1 MTLPVILFFVVILL
15 VLSFFSVKQQTAV
28 IIERFGK
35 FQSIR
40 KAGLQMKIPFIDKKA
55 GRLSLRIEELD
66 VMVETKTKDNVFVE
80 IRVSVQY
87 QVIRESVYDAF
98 YRLSH
103 PRDQIR
109 SYVFDTIRAE
119 VPKLRLDDVFENKDE
134 IADATTRELSQAMMD
149 YGYEIIRALVTD
161 INPDEE
167 VKKAMNRINASERIK
182 KAAEYEAEAEK
193 IKIVAKAEA
202 EAQSKKLQGVGI
214 ADQRREIARGLEESV
229 EMLNKVGIGSIE
241 ASSLIIVT
249 QHYDTLQAVGENSN
263 SNLILMPNSPSS
275 ANSLLSDMITSFET
289 SRRLGEAEKMNGAP
303 QKGSEQ

>member
-1 MTLPVILFFVVILL
+1 MALPVILFFALVLIL
-15 VLSFFSVKQQTAV
+15 LSFFSVKQQTAV

-87 QVIRESVYDAF
+87 QVIKESVYDAF
-98 YRLSH
+98 YKLSH

-289 SRRLGEAEKMNGAP
+289 SRRLGEAEKMGAP
-303 QKGSEQ
+303 NQPPKS

>member
-1 MTLPVILFFVVILL
+1 MALPVILFFAVVL
-15 VLSFFSVKQQTAV
+15 VLLSFFSVKQQTAV

-87 QVIRESVYDAF
+87 QVIKESVYDAF

-289 SRRLGEAEKMNGAP
+289 SRRLGEAEKM
-303 QKGSEQ
+303 GSSNHPPKA

>member
-1 MTLPVILFFVVILL
+1 MALPIILFFAVVL
-15 VLSFFSVKQQTAV
+15 VLLSFFSVKQQTAV

-87 QVIRESVYDAF
+87 QVIKESVYDAF

-109 SYVFDTIRAE
+109 SYVFDTICAE

-289 SRRLGEAEKMNGAP
+289 SRRLGEAEKI
-303 QKGSEQ
+303 GSSNHPPKA

>member
-1 MTLPVILFFVVILL
+1 
-15 VLSFFSVKQQTAV
+15 
-28 IIERFGK
+28 
-35 FQSIR
+35 
-40 KAGLQMKIPFIDKKA
+40 MKIPFIDKKA

-87 QVIRESVYDAF
+87 QVIKESVYDAF

-289 SRRLGEAEKMNGAP
+289 SRRLGEAEKI
-303 QKGSEQ
+303 GSSNHPPKA

>member
-1 MTLPVILFFVVILL
+1 MALPIILFFAVVL
-15 VLSFFSVKQQTAV
+15 VLLSFFSVKQQTAV

-87 QVIRESVYDAF
+87 QVIKESVYDAF

-289 SRRLGEAEKMNGAP
+289 SRRLGEAEKI
-303 QKGSEQ
+303 GSSNHPPKA

>member
-1 MTLPVILFFVVILL
+1 MALPVILFIAVVLIL
-15 VLSFFSVKQQTAV
+15 LSFFSVKQQTAV

-87 QVIRESVYDAF
+87 QVIKESVYDAF

-289 SRRLGEAEKMNGAP
+289 SRRLGEAEKM
-303 QKGSEQ
+303 GSSNHPPKA

>member
-303 QKGSEQ
+303 QKGLEQ

>member
-149 YGYEIIRALVTD
+149 YGYQIIRALVTD

-303 QKGSEQ
+303 EKGSEQ

>member
-1 MTLPVILFFVVILL
+1 
-15 VLSFFSVKQQTAV
+15 
-28 IIERFGK
+28 
-35 FQSIR
+35 
-40 KAGLQMKIPFIDKKA
+40 DKKA

-87 QVIRESVYDAF
+87 QVIKESVYDAF

-289 SRRLGEAEKMNGAP
+289 SRRLGEAEKMGNSNHPPKA
-303 QKGSEQ
+303 

>member
-1 MTLPVILFFVVILL
+1 MTLPVILFLVVILL

-149 YGYEIIRALVTD
+149 YGYQIIRALVTD

>member
-1 MTLPVILFFVVILL
+1 MALPVILFFAVVLIL
-15 VLSFFSVKQQTAV
+15 LSFFSVKQQTAV

-87 QVIRESVYDAF
+87 QVIKESVYDAF

-289 SRRLGEAEKMNGAP
+289 SRRLGEAEKM
-303 QKGSEQ
+303 GSSNHPPKA

>member
-1 MTLPVILFFVVILL
+1 MALPLILFFTVVL
-15 VLSFFSVKQQTAV
+15 VLLSFFSVKQQTAV

-87 QVIRESVYDAF
+87 QVIKESVYDAF

-289 SRRLGEAEKMNGAP
+289 SRRLGEAEKM
-303 QKGSEQ
+303 GSSNHPPKA

>member
-149 YGYEIIRALVTD
+149 YGYQIIRALVTD

>member
-1 MTLPVILFFVVILL
+1 MALPVILFVAVVLIL
-15 VLSFFSVKQQTAV
+15 LSFFSVKQQTAV

-87 QVIRESVYDAF
+87 QVIQQSVYDAF

-202 EAQSKKLQGVGI
+202 EAQSKKLQGIGI

-289 SRRLGEAEKMNGAP
+289 SRRLGEAEKIGNSSPPPKA
-303 QKGSEQ
+303 

>member
-1 MTLPVILFFVVILL
+1 MALPVILFFAVVL
-15 VLSFFSVKQQTAV
+15 VLLSFFSVKQQTAV

-87 QVIRESVYDAF
+87 QVIKESVYDAF
-98 YRLSH
+98 YKLSH

-289 SRRLGEAEKMNGAP
+289 SRRLGEAEKM
-303 QKGSEQ
+303 GSSNHPPKA

>member
-1 MTLPVILFFVVILL
+1 MALPVILFFAVVL
-15 VLSFFSVKQQTAV
+15 VLLSFFSVKQQTAV

-87 QVIRESVYDAF
+87 QVIKESVYDAF

-249 QHYDTLQAVGENSN
+249 QNYDTLQAVGENSN

-289 SRRLGEAEKMNGAP
+289 SRRLGEAEKM
-303 QKGSEQ
+303 GSSNHPPKA

>member
-1 MTLPVILFFVVILL
+1 MTMPVIIFLVVILL

-98 YRLSH
+98 YKLSH

-149 YGYEIIRALVTD
+149 YGYQIIRALVTD

-202 EAQSKKLQGVGI
+202 EAQSKKLQGIGI

-289 SRRLGEAEKMNGAP
+289 SRRLGEAEKMNGATK
-303 QKGSEQ
+303 KGDEA

>member
-1 MTLPVILFFVVILL
+1 MALPIILFFAVVL
-15 VLSFFSVKQQTAV
+15 VLLSFFSVKQQTAV

-87 QVIRESVYDAF
+87 QVIKESVYDAF

-119 VPKLRLDDVFENKDE
+119 VPKLRLDDVFEN
-134 IADATTRELSQAMMD
+134 
-149 YGYEIIRALVTD
+149 
-161 INPDEE
+161 
-167 VKKAMNRINASERIK
+167 
-182 KAAEYEAEAEK
+182 
-193 IKIVAKAEA
+193 
-202 EAQSKKLQGVGI
+202 
-214 ADQRREIARGLEESV
+214 
-229 EMLNKVGIGSIE
+229 
-241 ASSLIIVT
+241 
-249 QHYDTLQAVGENSN
+249 
-263 SNLILMPNSPSS
+263 
-275 ANSLLSDMITSFET
+275 
-289 SRRLGEAEKMNGAP
+289 
-303 QKGSEQ
+303 